1 MALPFLPEQHI
12 QITFSSLESQVPVG
26 SCRELTNYIRDT
38 WITGRWTP
46 ADWCVF
52 GQSIRTNNDVEGYH
66 RRLNGNAGNSHIP
79 FYVLVPLLHKEAINV
94 HMQVRLVKDGKLV
107 RYQRNNYKSQ
117 QGRIFKLWKKYEQ
130 HEITTQH
137 LLKACSRLAGHN

>member
-1 MALPFLPEQHI
+1 M
-12 QITFSSLESQVPVG
+12 
-26 SCRELTNYIRDT
+26 CCIRDT

-137 LLKACSRLAGHN
+137 LLKACSRLAGPN